1 VTRRAARAAIIG
13 LGAAVVGVSATPSG
27 SRAQTTTLTITGG
40 STSTFAQPTLS
51 DYVAGFIDGPTIT
64 FTVLLAG
71 GPPPKTHTTSVEIC
85 ATTATLGSGKAISK
99 LMWQPSDASLPWQ
112 SMTSSCA
119 GAVDPARTVA
129 TAVLGKDASFSS
141 GVKLRMILDWT
152 DTAASYGTTVAMTV
166 NVTTP

>member
-13 LGAAVVGVSATPSG
+13 CGFAAAVVRSTAAAAQ
-27 SRAQTTTLTITGG
+27 AQTTTLTITGG
-40 STSTFAQPTLS
+40 STATFAQPALS
-51 DYVAGFIDGPTIT
+51 DYVTGYIDGPTIT

-71 GPPPKTHTTSVEIC
+71 GAANKTHTTAVEIC
-85 ATTATLGSGKAISK
+85 STTATLGSGKAISK

-112 SMTSSCA
+112 SMTSSCV